1 MVRMILESTNE
12 TRDIS
17 QMYQRL
23 FNKFSSHHKIYA
35 YEYVGMAIDAK
46 VAMIR
51 TNDW

>member
-1 MVRMILESTNE
+1 MILESTNE
-12 TRDIS
+12 TRVKNIS